1 MQRLIIAVVLGFTGF
16 TAPPAVA
23 QEPSAANLRTI
34 VATGQAIV
42 RRAPDRA
49 FVVAAVESRAR
60 SPRDAQA
67 QNAKSMAA
75 VQARILDMG
84 IAKEAVRTT
93 GYTIQ
98 QEFDYANGRRIP
110 RGYVARNGVE
120 VRVDGLERLGELLDA
135 VVEAGATNVGGVRF
149 DLRDRAGAE
158 REALRQAVADARAR
172 ADAAASGAGL
182 TVERVIRIE
191 DGQRNV
197 PRAFPMPMVSG
208 LREAAQADATT
219 QVEPGEIE
227 IHAVATVTVSIR

>member
-1 MQRLIIAVVLGFTGF
+1 MIIPAMLVL
-16 TAPPAVA
+16 AALPAA
-23 QEPSAANLRTI
+23 QEPPSANLRTI
-34 VATGQAIV
+34 VTTGQAVV

-49 FVVAAVESRAR
+49 FVVAAVETRAR
-60 SPRDAQA
+60 SPRDAQT

-75 VQARILDMG
+75 VQARVLEMG

-98 QEFDYANGRRIP
+98 QEFDFANGRRIP
-110 RGYVARNGVE
+110 RGYVARNAVE
-120 VRVDGLERLGELLDA
+120 VRIDALERLGDLLDA

-182 TVERVIRIE
+182 TIERVIRIE
-191 DGQRNV
+191 DTPRDV
-197 PRAFPMPMVSG
+197 PRPFAMPMVAM
-208 LREAAQADATT
+208 REAAQSDAAT

-227 IHAVATVTVSIR
+227 IHAQVTVTVAVR

>member
-1 MQRLIIAVVLGFTGF
+1 MMIVLMLVLVA
-16 TAPPAVA
+16 APAAA

-34 VATGQAIV
+34 VTTGQAIV

-49 FVVAAVESRAR
+49 FVVAAVESRAK

-67 QNAKSMAA
+67 QNAKSMAS
-75 VQARILDMG
+75 VQARIIAMG

-93 GYTIQ
+93 GYNIQ
-98 QEFDYANGRRIP
+98 QEFDFANGRRIP
-110 RGYVARNGVE
+110 RGYVARNAVE
-120 VRVDGLERLGELLDA
+120 VRIDALERLGDLLDA

-182 TVERVIRIE
+182 TIERVIRIE
-191 DGQRNV
+191 DS
-197 PRAFPMPMVSG
+197 PRDMPRPFPMPMVAM
-208 LREAAQADATT
+208 REAAQTDAAT

-227 IHAVATVTVSIR
+227 IHAHATVTVSVR